1 MKGVLYNAAI
11 MVASEKKNDD
21 WEEVLKCRYNQVALG
36 CCLASLPHSSS
47 SREPKLSKGF
57 KKIFLPVTCCI
68 VLEKKIEEVC

>member
-36 CCLASLPHSSS
+36 CCLAS
-47 SREPKLSKGF
+47 
-57 KKIFLPVTCCI
+57 
-68 VLEKKIEEVC
+68 